1 MLLNNILDILH
12 KYRRKNWIF
21 LRMPPVRGRELKLC
35 YRCCHSFIY
44 GDAPCAGA
52 RIETDTLEDPERAR
66 EDAPC
71 AGARIET
78 RRGSGCGR
86 PCWDAPCAGARIE
99 TINPIAISYDYNGC
113 PLCGG
118 EN

>member
-21 LRMPPVRGRELKLC
+21 LRMPPVRGRELK
-35 YRCCHSFIY
+35 
-44 GDAPCAGA
+44 PCEQYENAG
-52 RIETDTLEDPERAR
+52 ECQ
-66 EDAPC
+66 DAPC

-78 RRGSGCGR
+78 RRSVSI
-86 PCWDAPCAGARIE
+86 AA
-99 TINPIAISYDYNGC
+99 NPSRC